1 MKTSPHLEV
10 GGQAPSQSLAA
21 KATARKTVPP
31 PPATPPSQGVCCLGE
46 SNRRRAAA
54 PRLAPPL
61 LRQCSA
67 VAAELVKLMDDDERL
82 VEFEAVGQGG
92 LPTWGVRHR
101 GWQQEWWLGKGGGLC
116 SCIIH
121 IFIIKY
127 ENYYIVIWHFLHN
140 DGQGNGHQGHFF

>member
-1 MKTSPHLEV
+1 MAEQAGFRVWSPWKSSKQGEDFSTSRSWRTGPVAVPRRQSDRLEN
-10 GGQAPSQSLAA
+10 G
-21 KATARKTVPP
+21 PP

-101 GWQQEWWLGKGGGLC
+101 GWQQEWWLGKGGG
-116 SCIIH
+116 
-121 IFIIKY
+121 
-127 ENYYIVIWHFLHN
+127 VMQLHN
-140 DGQGNGHQGHFF
+140 SHFYHKI